1 MLYHP
6 RCRSMVFIAFPRAQS
21 GNIARRET
29 PSISA
34 CYVQTPV
41 LANEKARP
49 ERGGLFFCPERE
61 RYSLDNE
68 VVLCVLDAPSPRTY
82 F

>member
-6 RCRSMVFIAFPRAQS
+6 RCRSVVFIAFPRTQS
-21 GNIARRET
+21 GNTARRET

-41 LANEKARP
+41 LANEKAHPRK
-49 ERGGLFFCPERE
+49 RWAFLLWD
-61 RYSLDNE
+61 YSLDNE